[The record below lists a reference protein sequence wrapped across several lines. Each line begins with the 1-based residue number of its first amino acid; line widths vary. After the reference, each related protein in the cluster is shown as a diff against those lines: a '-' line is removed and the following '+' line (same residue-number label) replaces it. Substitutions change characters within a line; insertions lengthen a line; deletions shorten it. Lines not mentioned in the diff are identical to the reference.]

1 MSADGG
7 QLFYAQGQL
16 GHARDGVAARNLR
29 ISPSMS
35 ARHRPCAAIVLV
47 LASVA
52 TADGYAGVLPIQR
65 TLRAPIVMR
74 KVDDTAKAAA
84 AAAARE
90 AEEARRVAEEN
101 ADPEPGPC
109 PECADE
115 GTYWDGML
123 GFACTSCGYEWTIE
137 DAKAAAE
144 ELITRDV
151 DGAEINSGDQ
161 VVLVK
166 DLAGG
171 TLKRGTKVKVKL
183 GDFGDNHD
191 LQAVIPSKGTYALKS
206 EFVKKA

>member
-1 MSADGG
+1 M
-7 QLFYAQGQL
+7 
-16 GHARDGVAARNLR
+16 H
-29 ISPSMS
+29 MS
-35 ARHRPCAAIVLV
+35 ARAAVVLV

-52 TADGYAGVLPIQR
+52 TAHGYSGVLPIQR
-65 TLRAPIVMR
+65 STLQAPIPIVMR
-74 KVDDTAKAAA
+74 KVDDTARAAA
-84 AAAARE
+84 AEDARE
-90 AEEARRVAEEN
+90 AEEARRVAEAN

-115 GTYWDGML
+115 STYWDGML

-144 ELITRDV
+144 KFITRDV
-151 DGAEINSGDQ
+151 DGAEIKSGDQ